1 MMPFMRGTVPIWAMC
16 VSGLLVLSRAN
27 ATTVVPPTFEE
38 MAERAELIFVGKVVG
53 SQAEWQ
59 VAGTNEAIFTLVE
72 FHTEEILKGTAA
84 ASVRLRF
91 LGGTVGG
98 VTLEVVSVPQFKAGD
113 RVLLFVEG
121 NGVLFCPLVGVY
133 HGKFGVRKD
142 DKSGRDI
149 VFMHDG
155 KPLRDVAE
163 IGAGEGAQFGPKRA
177 KLSIPVERE
186 PMSLDDF
193 KTRIRLHLAK
203 KAVR

>member
-1 MMPFMRGTVPIWAMC
+1 MHGRVLLWAMC
-16 VSGLLVLSRAN
+16 VSWLLVLSRAD

-38 MAERAELIFVGKVVG
+38 MAERADLVFVGKVVN
-53 SQAEWQ
+53 SQAEWR
-59 VAGTNEAIFTLVE
+59 VVGTNQVIFTIVE
-72 FHTEEILKGTAA
+72 FRTEEILKGTTV

-98 VTLEVVSVPQFKAGD
+98 VTLEVVAVPKFKAGD

-121 NGVLFCPLVGVY
+121 NGVQFCPLVGVY

-193 KTRIRLHLAK
+193 KGRLRSHLAR
-203 KAVR
+203 KAMH

>member
-1 MMPFMRGTVPIWAMC
+1 MGA
-16 VSGLLVLSRAN
+16 
-27 ATTVVPPTFEE
+27 
-38 MAERAELIFVGKVVG
+38 
-53 SQAEWQ
+53 
-59 VAGTNEAIFTLVE
+59 
-72 FHTEEILKGTAA
+72 
-84 ASVRLRF
+84 
-91 LGGTVGG
+91 
-98 VTLEVVSVPQFKAGD
+98 VTLEIVAAPQFKAGD

-121 NGVLFCPLVGVY
+121 NGVQFCPLVGVY

-142 DKSGRDI
+142 EKSSRDT

-177 KLSIPVERE
+177 SLSIPAERE

>member
-1 MMPFMRGTVPIWAMC
+1 MPFMHGRVLFWAMC
-16 VSGLLVLSRAN
+16 VSGLVVLTRAN

-38 MAERAELIFVGKVVG
+38 IAERADLVFVGKAVG
-53 SQAEWQ
+53 STARWWG
-59 VAGTNEAIFTLVE
+59 AGTNQAIFTEVD
-72 FHTEEILKGTAA
+72 FHTEEVLKGSAG

-91 LGGTVGG
+91 LGGTVNG
-98 VTLEVVSVPQFKAGD
+98 VTLDVVGVPLFKEGD

-121 NGVLFCPLVGVY
+121 NGVQFCPLVGVF

-142 DKSGRDI
+142 PTSGRDI

-163 IGAGEGAQFGPKRA
+163 IGAGEDAAFGPKRA
-177 KLSIPVERE
+177 KLFIPVERE

-193 KTRIRLHLAK
+193 KARVRAHLAK
-203 KAVR
+203 KAVK